1 MKFLLTTLFI
11 HAAPAASWSLT
22 TALAASPGPTAPP
35 KSWLSWEA
43 LGWKPTAPEPRP
55 VNTAQPTF
63 RDVASIFLR
72 WYFEQG
78 GARSVLLNV
87 SFGVGVMLLLYS
99 ASLFLQLRALRKHDS
114 PDDIKKSN
122 SYMRQRM
129 IQHTKEVGAGF
140 VPVFLLFHVRQVLG
154 LVGFDV
160 SYTQFVMSVCSLYLV
175 VANLAVIF
183 DLGKLPALVPGWG
196 ENTAAL
202 VGTVAGL
209 HSPMF
214 SLRLGANVAVKELD
228 RELFRLAGFAGAYSF
243 INLTFRP
250 TLSPGAANKQHRIVE
265 ERVRTI
271 TILAALAWKV
281 AHL

>member
-11 HAAPAASWSLT
+11 HAAPAASWSHT
-22 TALAASPGPTAPP
+22 TALAASPEPTAPP

-63 RDVASIFLR
+63 RDVASLFLR

-114 PDDIKKSN
+114 PDDIKESN

-140 VPVFLLFHVRQVLG
+140 VPVFLLFRVRQVLG

-250 TLSPGAANKQHRIVE
+250 TLSPGAANKQHRAVE

>member
-22 TALAASPGPTAPP
+22 TALAASPEPTAPP

-63 RDVASIFLR
+63 RDVASLFLR

-87 SFGVGVMLLLYS
+87 SFGVGVILLLYS

-114 PDDIKKSN
+114 PDDVNASN

-140 VPVFLLFHVRQVLG
+140 VPVFLLFRVRQVLG

-175 VANLAVIF
+175 VANLAVVF

-214 SLRLGANVAVKELD
+214 TLRLGANVAVKELD
-228 RELFRLAGFAGAYSF
+228 RELFRLTGFAGAYSF

-250 TLSPGAANKQHRIVE
+250 TLSPGAANKQHRAVE

>member
-140 VPVFLLFHVRQVLG
+140 VPVFLLFRVRQVLG

>member
-1 MKFLLTTLFI
+1 MKLLLTTLFI

-22 TALAASPGPTAPP
+22 TALAASAEHTAPP
-35 KSWLSWEA
+35 KSWLSREA

-63 RDVASIFLR
+63 RDVASLFLR

-87 SFGVGVMLLLYS
+87 SFGVGVILLLYS

-114 PDDIKKSN
+114 PDDIKESN
-122 SYMRQRM
+122 TYMRQRM

-140 VPVFLLFHVRQVLG
+140 VPVFLLFRVRQVLG

-183 DLGKLPALVPGWG
+183 DLGKLPGPPGWG
-196 ENTAAL
+196 KNTAAL
-202 VGTVAGL
+202 VGTVAAL

-214 SLRLGANVAVKELD
+214 GLRLGANVAVKELD
-228 RELFRLAGFAGAYSF
+228 RELFRLTGFAGAYSF

-250 TLSPGAANKQHRIVE
+250 TLSPGAANKQHRAVE

-271 TILAALAWKV
+271 IILAALAWKV

>member
-22 TALAASPGPTAPP
+22 TALAASPEPTAPP

-63 RDVASIFLR
+63 RDVASLFLR
-72 WYFEQG
+72 WYIEQG

-114 PDDIKKSN
+114 PDDIKESN
-122 SYMRQRM
+122 SYMRRRM

-140 VPVFLLFHVRQVLG
+140 VPVFLLFRVRQVLG

-183 DLGKLPALVPGWG
+183 DLGKLPGPPGWG
-196 ENTAAL
+196 KNTAAL
-202 VGTVAGL
+202 VGVVAGV

-228 RELFRLAGFAGAYSF
+228 RELFRLTGFAGAYSF

-250 TLSPGAANKQHRIVE
+250 TLSPGAANKQHRAVE

>member
-22 TALAASPGPTAPP
+22 TALAASPEPTAPP

-63 RDVASIFLR
+63 RDVASLFLR

-114 PDDIKKSN
+114 PDDIKESN

-129 IQHTKEVGAGF
+129 IQHTKEAGF
-140 VPVFLLFHVRQVLG
+140 VPVFLLFRVRQVLG

-175 VANLAVIF
+175 VANLAVVF

-214 SLRLGANVAVKELD
+214 TLRLGTNVAVKELD

-250 TLSPGAANKQHRIVE
+250 TLFPGVAYKQHRSVE

>member
-250 TLSPGAANKQHRIVE
+250 TLSPGAANKQHRTVE

>member
-1 MKFLLTTLFI
+1 MKLLLTTLFI

-22 TALAASPGPTAPP
+22 TALAASPEPTAPP

-63 RDVASIFLR
+63 RDVASLFLR

-87 SFGVGVMLLLYS
+87 SFGVGVMLLYS

-114 PDDIKKSN
+114 PDDIKESN
-122 SYMRQRM
+122 SYMRRRM

-140 VPVFLLFHVRQVLG
+140 VPVFLLFRVRQVLG

-250 TLSPGAANKQHRIVE
+250 TLSPGAANKQHRTVE

-271 TILAALAWKV
+271 TILAALAWKI